1 MSHSVSFSK
10 RVRRSLLAFST
21 GIGAVLVSQVGL
33 GSGFANATVIDV
45 RDSSFSSSATAA
57 LPSGT
62 PLNALAPAPG
72 GKWLVA
78 TDGGMVRLNA
88 DGTKDTSYLGNY
100 DVQGSNNNR
109 YVTAMDVDS
118 QGGAIISSG
127 FWMGGI
133 GRRLP
138 DGSVDSN
145 FAVDLINNG
154 PYLSNH
160 PRFIKV
166 LDGGDILLAGN
177 FDATNAFGA
186 ASLLKLTST
195 GDNVASFNTNVGD
208 YLLGVSG
215 TDSPPWVYDIEID
228 WQGRIIMAI
237 QPFTQGLGALVRFNA
252 DGTPDTAFNQSLG
265 AWLSDDNSPSNAIG
279 KDVAVLPDGG
289 YLVAA
294 EVSGSSPFRANV
306 LSPGHPWVFD
316 CWDVSLFRV
325 TDSGTSAISFN
336 GTYDTNGVCGSGT
349 RTVVGGTFSVEYG
362 FPDLNAYTGEAA
374 DVGVNTGNYTPSS
387 ISSVDVDPLG
397 NILVGGKFSR
407 VTCCQ
412 AESGLVRLSSTGG
425 FINMVNSG
433 TSNWTGWDPGSGS
446 SKGTFV
452 SSLSPSGD
460 TIVAY
465 TTFIGGAIRK
475 YSGNVT
481 PPPTVSAVSPTS
493 GSTAGGTAITIT
505 GTNLGNASTV
515 TVGSAACTN
524 VVVVSATSITCTTP
538 AGTAGTA
545 SVVVTS
551 GGQSNAANTLF
562 TYNAPSTTTTAP
574 VTTAPVTTAPV
585 TTAPVTTTPAITT
598 APSGPVNVTSSN
610 QATLTRAPG
619 AATAVV
625 NGQPV
630 TVAVETPADLPAA
643 RVDPEDRS
651 PAQVQALQAAADD
664 LVSQLNQAAGG
675 SSGLAVQDTPTGAAI
690 TGLLDK
696 PVAVENT
703 VLVEAGNKS
712 TLFAALNQDGSV
724 TEVQPGAVIE
734 VLGNG
739 QVGVVASGLT
749 PGEAVEFVI
758 MSTPTL
764 LGTYT
769 VTSNGT
775 IKAQA
780 SLPAG
785 VGLGD
790 HTLVVASPTVQA
802 SLGLKVSATPATL
815 PATGVSNGSNTL
827 QIALWLIVG
836 GLMVAYLRRRRLMLN

>member
-1 MSHSVSFSK
+1 MSFWADENANGGTGGAASVVSIVNGVATLKGFLDLGTWGSNPPAGFVDGVVAADIELYNK
-10 RVRRSLLAFST
+10 DTGVVFRSLKS
-21 GIGAVLVSQVGL
+21 
-33 GSGFANATVIDV
+33 
-45 RDSSFSSSATAA
+45 
-57 LPSGT
+57 
-62 PLNALAPAPG
+62 
-72 GKWLVA
+72 
-78 TDGGMVRLNA
+78 
-88 DGTKDTSYLGNY
+88 
-100 DVQGSNNNR
+100 
-109 YVTAMDVDS
+109 
-118 QGGAIISSG
+118 
-127 FWMGGI
+127 
-133 GRRLP
+133 
-138 DGSVDSN
+138 SN
-145 FAVDLINNG
+145 FACASNPSLPVSRGSAPVVQVTPTAQGFEANWSVASSGSHPIKRVWLTLFSGDAILQQTQSAPTTADIEMHCVNPLDVNDPTAG
-154 PYLSNH
+154 VNFNPYCQNPTAGSYEIQTPFATSGTIVSGN
-160 PRFIKV
+160 V
-166 LDGGDILLAGN
+166 LDQNYQPLQLVNGRDYWVA
-177 FDATNAFGA
+177 
-186 ASLLKLTST
+186 LT
-195 GDNVASFNTNVGD
+195 
-208 YLLGVSG
+208 
-215 TDSPPWVYDIEID
+215 
-228 WQGRIIMAI
+228 
-237 QPFTQGLGALVRFNA
+237 
-252 DGTPDTAFNQSLG
+252 
-265 AWLSDDNSPSNAIG
+265 
-279 KDVAVLPDGG
+279 
-289 YLVAA
+289 
-294 EVSGSSPFRANV
+294 
-306 LSPGHPWVFD
+306 
-316 CWDVSLFRV
+316 
-325 TDSGTSAISFN
+325 
-336 GTYDTNGVCGSGT
+336 
-349 RTVVGGTFSVEYG
+349 VEYYS
-362 FPDLNAYTGEAA
+362 PTGSNMSAA
-374 DVGVNTGNYTPSS
+374 
-387 ISSVDVDPLG
+387 
-397 NILVGGKFSR
+397 
-407 VTCCQ
+407 
-412 AESGLVRLSSTGG
+412 
-425 FINMVNSG
+425 
-433 TSNWTGWDPGSGS
+433 
-446 SKGTFV
+446 
-452 SSLSPSGD
+452 SSLSQ
-460 TIVAY
+460 
-465 TTFIGGAIRK
+465 IGPGA
-475 YSGNVT
+475 V
-481 PPPTVSAVSPTS
+481 PTVSAVSPTS
-493 GSTAGGTAITIT
+493 GSTVGGTSITIT
-505 GTNLGNASTV
+505 GTNLGNASAV

-538 AGTAGTA
+538 TGTAGTASIVVTAGGQSNAANTLFTFVTPAPTVTAVSPTSGSTAGGSVITITGTNFGNGSTVTVGGSACTSVTVVSATSITCTTPTGTAGTA

-562 TYNAPSTTTTAP
+562 TYNAPSTTTTTPA
-574 VTTAPVTTAPV
+574 TTAPAV
-585 TTAPVTTTPAITT
+585 TT

-610 QATLTRAPG
+610 QATLTRTPG

-625 NGQPV
+625 NGQSV

-696 PVAVENT
+696 PVEVENT

-836 GLMVAYLRRRRLMLN
+836 GLMVAYLRRRRLILN

>member
-1 MSHSVSFSK
+1 MSYSVSFSK

-45 RDSSFSSSATAA
+45 RDSSFSSNATAA
-57 LPSGT
+57 LPAGT
-62 PLNALAPAPG
+62 PLKALAPAPG

-208 YLLGVSG
+208 YLLGAQG

-228 WQGRIIMAI
+228 SQGRVIMAI
-237 QPFTQGLGALVRFNA
+237 QPYTQGLGALVRFNS

-265 AWLSDDNSPSNAIG
+265 AWLGDSTSPSNAIG
-279 KDVAVLPDGG
+279 KDVVVLPDGG

-325 TDSGTSAISFN
+325 SDSGTSDISFN

-374 DVGVNTGNYTPSS
+374 DVGVNTGNYAPLS

-397 NILVGGKFSR
+397 NILIGGKFSR
-407 VTCCQ
+407 NSCCQ
-412 AESGLVRLSSTGG
+412 AAESGLIRLSSTGG
-425 FINMVNSG
+425 FINMVDSG
-433 TSNWTGWDPGSGS
+433 TSNWTGWNPGSGS
-446 SKGTFV
+446 TKGTFV
-452 SSLSPSGD
+452 SSLGLSGD
-460 TIVAY
+460 TVLAY
-465 TTFIGGAIRK
+465 TTYNGAAIRK

-481 PPPTVSAVSPTS
+481 PPPAVTAVSPTS
-493 GSTAGGTAITIT
+493 GSTAGGTSITIT
-505 GTNLGNASTV
+505 GTNFGNGSTV
-515 TVGSAACTN
+515 TVGGSACTS
-524 VVVVSATSITCTTP
+524 VSVVSATSITCTTP
-538 AGTAGTA
+538 AGSAGTA

-551 GGQSNAANTLF
+551 GGQSNAANSLF
-562 TYNAPSTTTTAP
+562 TYNVPTTTTTPATTTAP
-574 VTTAPVTTAPV
+574 
-585 TTAPVTTTPAITT
+585 TTTPATTT
-598 APSGPVNVTSSN
+598 APSGPANVTSSN
-610 QATLTRAPG
+610 QATLTRTPG
-619 AATAVV
+619 AAIALV

-630 TVAVETPADLPAA
+630 SVAVETPADLPAA
-643 RVDPEDRS
+643 QVDPEDRS
-651 PAQVQALQAAADD
+651 PAQVQSLQVAADN
-664 LVSQLNQAAGG
+664 LVDQLNQAAGG
-675 SSGLAVQDTPTGAAI
+675 NSGLAVQDTPTGAAI
-690 TGLLDK
+690 TGLLTT
-696 PVAVENT
+696 PVPIENT
-703 VLVEAGNKS
+703 VLVEAANKS
-712 TLFAALNQDGSV
+712 TLFAALNEDGSV

-734 VLGNG
+734 VLGDG

-749 PGEAVEFVI
+749 PGESVEFVV

-769 VTSNGT
+769 VASNGT
-775 IKAQA
+775 IKAQT
-780 SLPAG
+780 SLPDG

-827 QIALWLIVG
+827 QIALWLIGG
-836 GLMVAYLRRRRLMLN
+836 GLMVAYLRRRRLILN

>member
-21 GIGAVLVSQVGL
+21 GIAAVLVSQVGL
-33 GSGFANATVIDV
+33 GSGSANATVIDV
-45 RDSSFSSSATAA
+45 RDATFSSNATAA
-57 LPSGT
+57 LPPGVPMNAIE
-62 PLNALAPAPG
+62 PLPG

-78 TDGGMVRLNA
+78 TDGGLVRLNA

-100 DVQGSNNNR
+100 DGAGLYNSA

-127 FWMGGI
+127 FMGSV

-138 DGSVDSN
+138 DGNMDSN
-145 FAVDLINNG
+145 FALDLTNNG
-154 PYLSNH
+154 PYLSSQ

-166 LDGGDILLAGN
+166 LDDGHILLAGG
-177 FDATNAFGA
+177 FDDTNAFGA
-186 ASLLKLTST
+186 GGLVKMTAT
-195 GDNVASFNTNVGD
+195 GENVASFNSNVGD
-208 YLLGVSG
+208 YLV
-215 TDSPPWVYDIEID
+215 DIASPPEVYDIEVD
-228 WQGRIIMAI
+228 YQGRIVMAI
-237 QPFTQGLGALVRFNA
+237 QPYLQGLGALVRFNA
-252 DGTPDTAFNQSLG
+252 DGTPDVAFNQTLG
-265 AWLSDDNSPSNAIG
+265 AWLSDTGSPSNAIG
-279 KDVAVLPDGG
+279 RDVEVLPGGG

-294 EVSGSSPFRANV
+294 EIQGSSPIRAD
-306 LSPGHPWVFD
+306 LLPPGHPFNGACLEVG
-316 CWDVSLFRV
+316 LFRIS
-325 TDSGTSAISFN
+325 DSGASDVSFN
-336 GTYDTNGVCGSGT
+336 GTYDTNGICGM
-349 RTVVGGTFSVEYG
+349 RTVVGGTFAVEYG
-362 FPDLNAYTGEAA
+362 FPDLNVYTGEAN
-374 DVGVNTGNYTPSS
+374 DVAVNTGNYAPFN
-387 ISSVDVDPLG
+387 ISSVDVDPVG
-397 NILVGGKFSR
+397 NILIGGKFNRS
-407 VTCCQ
+407 TCCQ
-412 AESGLVRLSSTGG
+412 APESGLVRLSSTGSFLNLVDAG
-425 FINMVNSG
+425 A
-433 TSNWTGWDPGSGS
+433 SNWTGWDPGYGAT
-446 SKGTFV
+446 KGTFL
-452 SSLSPSGD
+452 SSLTPAGE
-460 TIVAY
+460 TLVAFRKY
-465 TTFIGGAIRK
+465 NGSAIRK
-475 YSGNVT
+475 YSGNIAPV
-481 PPPTVSAVSPTS
+481 PTVTAVSPAS
-493 GSTAGGTAITIT
+493 GSTAGGTSITIT
-505 GTNLGNASTV
+505 GTGFAAGATV
-515 TVGSAACTN
+515 TVGGAACTGVN
-524 VVVVSATSITCTTP
+524 VVSATSITCTTP
-538 AGTAGTA
+538 AGSAGTA

-551 GGQSNAANTLF
+551 SGQSNAANTLF
-562 TYNAPSTTTTAP
+562 TYNVPTTTTTP
-574 VTTAPVTTAPV
+574 PTTAPAT
-585 TTAPVTTTPAITT
+585 TT
-598 APSGPVNVTSSN
+598 APSGPANVTSSN
-610 QATLTRAPG
+610 QATLTRTPG
-619 AATAVV
+619 AATALV
-625 NGQPV
+625 NGQSV

-643 RVDPEDRS
+643 QVDPEDRS
-651 PAQVQALQAAADD
+651 PAQVQALQVAADN
-664 LVSQLNQAAGG
+664 LVDQLNQAAGG
-675 SSGLAVQDTPTGAAI
+675 NSGLAVQDTPTGAAI

-764 LGTYT
+764 LGSYT
-769 VTSNGT
+769 VASNGT

-836 GLMVAYLRRRRLMLN
+836 GLMVAYLRRRRLILN